1 MSFTHLH
8 VHTEYSMLD
17 GLSRV
22 AGLVGRAKEL
32 GMSALG
38 LTDHGG
44 MYGAVEFYAAC
55 EKAGIKPIIGCE
67 LYVAANS
74 RHDRNAGD
82 KQPYHLTVLAQTNE
96 GYRNLVRLVTRAN
109 LEGFY
114 YKPRVDRG
122 LLEAH
127 ADGLIVLSGCPS
139 AEVSQLLRNG
149 DMAGAEEWTRW
160 AKDTF
165 PSFYLEV
172 QRHDGLD
179 FLEGLNAGLLDL
191 AERLDVPIAAT
202 NDLHYVHRADAPL
215 QDLMVCIQT
224 NTNINDERRLK
235 MSDDSYYLK
244 SAQEMEELFADLPEA
259 LAATERIAESVN
271 MALNFSTLHL
281 PEYRVPGGE
290 TPDAYLRARS
300 WQGFAARY
308 GEGTEEQRE
317 RIDYELQVIDKTRY
331 TNYFLVVSDIADF
344 ARRERI
350 MFGVRGSAAS
360 SIVLYCLGVTEI
372 DPLEHQL
379 VFERFLNLERKEMP
393 DIDLD
398 FQDDRRD
405 AAIQYVLDKYG
416 ADHVAQIITFGT
428 LGAKAAI
435 RDVGRALGL
444 AYADTDRIARLI
456 PARPGVTLRQAM
468 DESPEMREAHTADE
482 TLRNLIETA
491 QQLEGAVR
499 NAGTHAAGVVISSDP
514 LTDHVPLQR
523 PIKGGEDSIA
533 MTQYAMEPVA
543 KLGLLKMDFLGLI
556 NYTILDRTI
565 ALVRE
570 RHGVTLDLQRTPFDD
585 TKTYDLLA
593 SGETTALFQLESPGM
608 RRYIK
613 ELKPS
618 NLGELAAMVALYR
631 PGPMEH
637 IPRFINSKFGRVPV
651 AYPHPALKEILDE
664 TYGVIVYQDQV
675 LMIMRTFAGYSLG
688 EADIVRKAM
697 GKKIHELMV
706 QERERFVSGAA
717 ERGYDPG
724 VAEEVFDLIEPFA
737 GYAFNKAH
745 SVSYAVVA
753 YWTAYFKAN
762 YPVEFMTCVL
772 NAYDG
777 NGDRVAAAIAECD
790 RLGILVLPPDV
801 NASAA
806 AFAPEHGVSGD
817 WRIRY
822 GLASV
827 KNVGA
832 AAIAELVAD
841 REERGAFASIEDFC
855 RRAGSGAGNRRALES
870 LVRAGALGALGPRG
884 ALLASVDSLVRLI
897 QREAQIRESGQTS
910 MFNLFGESTP
920 APMTRVQLEPA
931 DEPMLQEM
939 AAWERE
945 LLGVSFS
952 EPDLSSL
959 FAGAPPGAI
968 LSREDFEALP
978 DGAKLLLVGQ
988 VASVRFVL
996 NRQQQRLAFVVLT
1009 LQRGNVDVGI
1019 NSRAYPGTSHLWRE
1033 GAFVR
1038 VAGRVG
1044 RGRSEEPIVWC
1055 DEAAS
1060 YELPSDSAAEK
1071 APADSLQ
1078 TPRAAEWPEPYTAGA
1093 PSKPTDAG
1101 EPPAPVT
1108 SIGVEQPPA
1117 PTAVPTPTAAAAPI
1131 APPAPAATNGAE
1143 QPSSLAP
1150 TPAPAAVPAP
1160 QPSPS
1165 APAASNGGGRH
1176 RTPTPTTSAAV
1187 DEKRKVLINL
1197 TETERPEDDSF
1208 LLKSVLQLLLE
1219 YPGVDDVDLVIA
1231 SGGKHWRVEMPII
1244 KTAYCDDLAARLGEL
1259 LGAQEAVTVSV

>member
-22 AGLVGRAKEL
+22 DGLVERAKEL
-32 GMSALG
+32 GMGALG

-67 LYVAANS
+67 LYVAAGS
-74 RHDRNAGD
+74 RHDRNPAD
-82 KQPYHLTVLAQTNE
+82 KQPFHLTVLAQTNE

-114 YKPRVDRG
+114 YKPRVDRA
-122 LLEAH
+122 LLETH

-139 AEVSQLLRNG
+139 AELSQLIRNG
-149 DMAGAEEWTRW
+149 DTAGAQEWTRW
-160 AKDTF
+160 AKDAF
-165 PSFYLEV
+165 PGFYLEL

-179 FLEGLNAGLLDL
+179 FLDPLNTGLLDL
-191 AERLDVPIAAT
+191 AERLDVPIVAT

-224 NTNINDERRLK
+224 NTNVQDERRLK

-259 LAATERIAESVN
+259 VAATERIAESVD
-271 MALNFSTLHL
+271 MALDFSTLHL
-281 PEYRVPGGE
+281 PEYRVAGGE
-290 TPDAYLRARS
+290 APDAHLRAKS
-300 WQGFAARY
+300 WQGFTARY

-317 RIDYELQVIDKTRY
+317 RLDYELEVIDKTRY

-405 AAIQYVLDKYG
+405 AAIQYVVDRYG
-416 ADHVAQIITFGT
+416 AEHVAQIITFGT

-444 AYADTDRIARLI
+444 PYADADRIARLI
-456 PARPGVTLRQAM
+456 PSRPGVTLQQAM
-468 DESPEMREAHTADE
+468 GESPEMQEAYAGDD
-482 TLRNLIETA
+482 TLRTLIDTA

-556 NYTILDRTI
+556 NYTILDRTT
-565 ALVRE
+565 ALVRD
-570 RHGVTLDLQRTPFDD
+570 RHGVTLDLQQVPFDD
-585 TKTYDLLA
+585 PKTYDLLA

-613 ELKPS
+613 ELKPA

-637 IPRFINSKFGRVPV
+637 IPRFIDSKFGRVPV
-651 AYPHPALKEILDE
+651 AYPHPALKDVLDE

-697 GKKIHELMV
+697 GKKIRELMTP
-706 QERERFVSGAA
+706 ERERFVSGAA
-717 ERGYDPG
+717 ERGYDRR
-724 VAEEVFDLIEPFA
+724 VAEQVFDLIEPFA

-777 NGDRVAAAIAECD
+777 GGDRVAAAVAECD
-790 RLGILVLPPDV
+790 RLGIRVMPPDV
-801 NASAA
+801 NASAD
-806 AFAPEHGVSGD
+806 AFAPERASDGE

-832 AAIAELVAD
+832 AAVANLVAD
-841 REERGAFASIEDFC
+841 RKQRGAFASIEDFC
-855 RRAGSGAGNRRALES
+855 RRAGSGAANRRALES
-870 LVRAGALGALGPRG
+870 LVRAGALDPLGPRG
-884 ALLASVDSLVRLI
+884 GLLASVDSLVRLI
-897 QREAQIRESGQTS
+897 QREAQIRESGQST
-910 MFNLFGESTP
+910 MFNLLGESAP
-920 APMTRVQLEPA
+920 APMARMHLERA
-931 DEPMLQEM
+931 DEPMLREM

-952 EPDLSSL
+952 EPDLSGL
-959 FAGAPPGAI
+959 FADAPPDAI
-968 LSREDFEALP
+968 LSREDFETQP
-978 DGAKLLLVGQ
+978 DGTKVLLVGQ
-988 VASVRFVL
+988 VASVRFVI

-1009 LQRGNVDVGI
+1009 LQQGSVDVGV
-1019 NSRAYPGTSHLWRE
+1019 NSRAYPTTAQLWRE
-1033 GAFVR
+1033 GAFVQ
-1038 VAGRVG
+1038 VIGRVG

-1055 DEAAS
+1055 DEATP
-1060 YELPSDSAAEK
+1060 YELPSTPAAEE
-1071 APADSLQ
+1071 ARPDDVQ
-1078 TPRAAEWPEPYTAGA
+1078 TPRAAEWPEPYA
-1093 PSKPTDAG
+1093 
-1101 EPPAPVT
+1101 
-1108 SIGVEQPPA
+1108 
-1117 PTAVPTPTAAAAPI
+1117 TAAPQDPAVAEES
-1131 APPAPAATNGAE
+1131 PAPAAPNGAE
-1143 QPSSLAP
+1143 PPSSAASESVP
-1150 TPAPAAVPAP
+1150 VPAAPVPAA
-1160 QPSPS
+1160 PS
-1165 APAASNGGGRH
+1165 APAASNGANQRPEPASAAAPSQPPAPAPANGAKRH
-1176 RTPTPTTSAAV
+1176 ASPSPSRAPTTAG
-1187 DEKRKVLINL
+1187 DEKRKVLVNL
-1197 TETERPEDDSF
+1197 TETERPDDDAF

-1219 YPGVDDVDLVIA
+1219 YPGMDDVDLVIA
-1231 SGGKHWRVEMPII
+1231 SGGKRWRVEMPII
-1244 KTAYCDDLAARLGEL
+1244 KTGYCDDLATRLSEL
-1259 LGAQEAVTVSV
+1259 LGAQEAVTVSTG